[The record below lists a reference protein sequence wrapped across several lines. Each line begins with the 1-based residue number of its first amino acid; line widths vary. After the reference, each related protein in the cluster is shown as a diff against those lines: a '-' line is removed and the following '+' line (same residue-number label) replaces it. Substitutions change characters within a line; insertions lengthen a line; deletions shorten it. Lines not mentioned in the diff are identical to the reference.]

1 MKTKIFSL
9 IIAMIA
15 VMALL
20 ASCGG
25 DGGSGGGGG
34 GDQGDA
40 KYNWNTTEV
49 IMELTMH
56 SSSNEL
62 TSGTKRFYAGD
73 DNQYQQDVDLDIR
86 ERNDT
91 AMATTKVSMKYTYV
105 GQQQESANSWGKN
118 VGRILSEV
126 QTGGS
131 LAPDIYVNF
140 AYDITCASIRGCF
153 VNLLDTSTTTYEKGN
168 WFRFNEADYNPVSAD
183 YFDAEAGEGY
193 FWEYMKSLSLTPDTK
208 LYCLGS
214 NYTMDL
220 VRAFYVVPV
229 NVTLM
234 NSINDVG
241 NAPAGDQDGDTDHDI
256 VDFYE
261 FVWDNGWDYDALA
274 AYSKLVY
281 VNENQATSTADIK
294 DTLGFV
300 LGTGSGLTGS
310 GVLYTTDLQILT
322 YDAAQGKYVY
332 PTSAGKLATLASN
345 LNTLFTNGKTAGVAT
360 VTKADAVAAG
370 IINDSQSELEAIR
383 ERFADDKV
391 LFGGI
396 ICVGSLEDQVYQDM
410 RATNGFGI
418 VPVPLYQDHS
428 VAGDEYLTSVHNISR
443 IAAISTASTEKSQA
457 TAFLNY
463 QSTNSAAILEQYYTD
478 ILAAAVGGVAGEA
491 NVDMLTYIRNHVR
504 TCFDKTFEDAI
515 ANYIADTDGESMEKR
530 WHHILMTNDYQ
541 IDNMSTL
548 YLELYESKQA
558 GLDEIYT
565 QWNTLK

>member
-1 MKTKIFSL
+1 M
-9 IIAMIA
+9 MA
-15 VMALL
+15 VVALL

-25 DGGSGGGGG
+25 GPDGPDDGPGGNAAYQWSTS
-34 GDQGDA
+34 DI
-40 KYNWNTTEV
+40 
-49 IMELTMH
+49 IMEMTMH

-62 TSGTKRFYAGD
+62 TSGVKRFYAGD
-73 DNQYQQDVDLDIR
+73 EVSAMDDVDNDIDT
-86 ERNDT
+86 RNEAAVTDS
-91 AMATTKVSMKYTYV
+91 KVNVTYTYV
-105 GQQQESANSWGKN
+105 GTQQESANAWGAN

-126 QTGGS
+126 QTGGT

-153 VNLLDTSTTTYEKGN
+153 ANLMTTDTSVYEYGN
-168 WFRFNEADYNPVSAD
+168 WFRFVQTDYNPGMSS
-183 YFDAEAGEGY
+183 YFDATAGEGY

-208 LYCLGS
+208 LYALGS

-234 NSINDVG
+234 NSITEINK
-241 NAPAGDQDGDTDHDI
+241 APAGDQDLDGDHDI
-256 VDFYE
+256 KDFYS
-261 FVWDNGWDYDALA
+261 FVWANGWDYDALA
-274 AYSKLVY
+274 AYSAAIYK
-281 VNENQATSTADIK
+281 NDNNQVATADIK

-310 GVLYTTDLQILT
+310 GVLYTTDVEILHKNET
-322 YDAAQGKYVY
+322 TGKYEY
-332 PTSAGKLATLASN
+332 PTSSPKLVALATN
-345 LNTLFTNGKTAGVAT
+345 LNNLFQNGMNSGIAT
-360 VTKADAVAAG
+360 VTREEAVAAG
-370 IINDSQSELEAIR
+370 VISSTQTELEAIR
-383 ERFADDKV
+383 TRFAQDKV

-428 VAGDEYLTSVHNISR
+428 VAGDEYLTSIHNIAR
-443 IAAISTASTEKSQA
+443 IAAISAASTEKSQC

-463 QSTNSAAILEQYYTD
+463 QSTHSAEILEQYYTD
-478 ILAAAVGGVAGEA
+478 ILAAKVGGVAGDA
-491 NVDMLTYIRNHVR
+491 NKQMLTYIRNHVR

-515 ANYIADTDGESMEKR
+515 ANYIADTNSNSMEQR
-530 WHHILMTNDYQ
+530 WHHILMTNNYK
-541 IDNMSTL
+541 ISNMSTM
-548 YLELYESKQA
+548 YQELYADKQG

-565 QWNTLK
+565 QWNTIN